1 MRFNRKELEEK
12 GKMTIFREVNRMS
25 KVKIPK
31 HMSKCKECPY
41 KLGLIKCVK
50 SPCPDCIASGE
61 KTDPF
66 KSMIKK

>member
-1 MRFNRKELEEK
+1 MP
-12 GKMTIFREVNRMS
+12 

-31 HMSKCKECPY
+31 HMNKCKECPY

>member
-1 MRFNRKELEEK
+1 
-12 GKMTIFREVNRMS
+12 MTVFREVSEMT

-31 HMSKCKECPY
+31 HMRKCKECPY
-41 KLGLIKCVK
+41 KLGMIKCVT

-66 KSMIKK
+66 RNITKK